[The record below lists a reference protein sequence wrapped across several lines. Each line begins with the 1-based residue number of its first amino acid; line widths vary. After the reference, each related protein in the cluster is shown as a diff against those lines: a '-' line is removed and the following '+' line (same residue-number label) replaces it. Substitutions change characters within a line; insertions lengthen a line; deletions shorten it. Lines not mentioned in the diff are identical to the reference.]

1 MITGDEVDERQIR
14 ELVRE
19 YSPYVEPPRKW
30 RNTLRAGL
38 IMLTVAVLAGFIFFG
53 CYLVYQRNFAPS
65 QQTGNA
71 LKSEHSITYPLTKRV
86 VANRYGG
93 SPSNWYRHGDT
104 GWVYD
109 GDTPLEITKGQ
120 NLTIFTTH
128 AAIYWE

>member
-1 MITGDEVDERQIR
+1 MDERQIR
-14 ELVRE
+14 ELVQE
-19 YSPYVEPPRKW
+19 YSPYTDPPKRKS
-30 RNTLRAGL
+30 NTLRAGF

-93 SPSNWYRHGDT
+93 SPSDWYRHGDT

-120 NLTIFTTH
+120 NITIFTTH
-128 AAIYWE
+128 AAIFWE